1 MIYLDFE
8 FKMKNNRRNFIKL
21 AGMAGL
27 GFTGVNVL
35 PAQAEITGIES
46 NILPEEV
53 LRPFNRSPRMMQDY
67 FLSVKWHA
75 IRNRGKLII
84 LNAV

>member
-8 FKMKNNRRNFIKL
+8 FNMMNNRRNFIKL

-35 PAQAEITGIES
+35 PAQAEITGI
-46 NILPEEV
+46 
-53 LRPFNRSPRMMQDY
+53 
-67 FLSVKWHA
+67 
-75 IRNRGKLII
+75 
-84 LNAV
+84 